1 MKMLTEAPTIHETAS
16 VVDCELGKWTEI
28 QAHEVAAKI

>member
-16 VVDCELGKWTEI
+16 VVDCELGKCDLPPF
-28 QAHEVAAKI
+28 